1 LSENADAMNP
11 LLPPD
16 SHYFDAA
23 QGWLEL
29 GLHFE
34 ANEEFEK
41 SPY

>member
-1 LSENADAMNP
+1 MNP